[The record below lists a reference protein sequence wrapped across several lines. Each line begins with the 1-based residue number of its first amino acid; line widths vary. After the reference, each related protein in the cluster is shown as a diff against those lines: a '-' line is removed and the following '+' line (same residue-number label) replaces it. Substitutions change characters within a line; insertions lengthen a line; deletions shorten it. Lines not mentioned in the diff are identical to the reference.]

1 MEINTSGEI
10 RIKKQNTQHK
20 KKQKTDYII
29 WNMPRYVVRFFG
41 FCNYEYSSEIDKFN
55 TLGL

>member
-20 KKQKTDYII
+20 KTTDYII
-29 WNMPRYVVRFFG
+29 WNMPRYVVSFFG
-41 FCNYEYSSEIDKFN
+41 FCNYEDSSKIDKFN